1 MYSGPLDHNF
11 LHRRGSSIADRWKR
25 EKRRIFAVLSCLKL
39 RTHDGWCLQL
49 TKSRVLQRTRAIGL
63 RGSCAGP
70 GRSNQNSVSITKKKN
85 THKYWMKLN
94 RISSKQMLFKINIS
108 IIVYEFLTVSHKTCF
123 FSAHAKFTLAP
134 PIPLHHSLDKDRSN
148 IHMEKKYRRIP
159 QLICNKT
166 RTIN

>member
-108 IIVYEFLTVSHKTCF
+108 IIVYDFLTVSHKTCF
-123 FSAHAKFTLAP
+123 FLPTPS
-134 PIPLHHSLDKDRSN
+134 LHLLLQFHCITVSIKIEVTYTWRKN
-148 IHMEKKYRRIP
+148 TAEYH
-159 QLICNKT
+159 N
-166 RTIN
+166 